1 MAAPDPFV
9 DPKAGR
15 LIPEPPEN
23 GWDLAQR
30 RHHLALHGLIPWDAD
45 IAPGRAVKA
54 SPTFLQAVPDRLLCV
69 SLSSKLVAEIQPRVA
84 PIRSWTSAMWRS

>member
-1 MAAPDPFV
+1 MAAPDPFA
-9 DPKAGR
+9 DSKAGR

-45 IAPGRAVKA
+45 IGPGRAVIRR
-54 SPTFLQAVPDRLLCV
+54 SFEGHGWGPRSRLY
-69 SLSSKLVAEIQPRVA
+69 SFEMSQ
-84 PIRSWTSAMWRS
+84 RSESEK